1 MSTLQR
7 PTTRSY
13 AKKNNLNMTTF
24 FNTKIGTKK
33 RKRSPVLTSS
43 KSKKKI
49 KKEFEM
55 DDERLFELLSK
66 QQKTISEK
74 QELELLS
81 RLETLKQPF
90 GAEISEKELKE
101 KYKKFLKDDNPDTQ
115 LNIIQTLKNAE
126 MMVEI
131 ANNSEQL
138 LNGCNDNIQ
147 LIINYIKQNRA
158 DVDEKFRETNEL
170 IKNMKL
176 IQRQSKQDTEGIIK
190 NQEKMMEM
198 LQENLNNKS
207 IEKLKTDT
215 TQLSSLLTSGV
226 KNITK
231 MLILSPFKITN
242 IIVFKPAGY
251 FFYHVFGKWFYFIW
265 GGLMFL
271 LCILCLISIYIN
283 LNHYNPN
290 ILEYIIKGINMFKNI
305 IFSLFGEPVNKLISL
320 FDGTIT
326 IIKEYLLNGYEIG
339 KREFFAKVN
348 EILFGIKDY
357 IMNFIPKLSLWDGQ
371 KVSKVN
377 NFKYKIVVNNNSK
390 KIKLVKLKTNS
401 LKSIK
406 RSLKTSLKTSSKRSL
421 KTSSKRSSKT
431 SSKKNDSLFKLF
443 NIK

>member
-13 AKKNNLNMTTF
+13 AKQNNLNITTF

-33 RKRSPVLTSS
+33 KRKRSPVLTSS
-43 KSKKKI
+43 NSKKKI

-74 QELELLS
+74 QEFELLS

-90 GAEISEKELKE
+90 GVEITEKEIRE
-101 KYKKFLKDDNPDTQ
+101 KYNLLIKDENPDTQ
-115 LNIIQTLKNAE
+115 LNIIQTLKNSE

-147 LIINYIKQNRA
+147 LLINYIKQNSA
-158 DVDEKFRETNEL
+158 DVGEEFRKTNEL
-170 IKNMKL
+170 IRTMEI
-176 IQRQSKQDTEGIIK
+176 IQTQNNQDNEIIIK
-190 NQEKMMEM
+190 NQENMMEM
-198 LQENLNNKS
+198 LQDNLNNKS
-207 IEKLKTDT
+207 MEKLQTDT
-215 TQLSSLLTSGV
+215 TQLSSLLTSGI

-231 MLILSPFKITN
+231 MLILSPFKISN
-242 IIVFKPAGY
+242 IIVFKPAGF
-251 FFYHVFGKWFYFIW
+251 FFYHVFGKFFYFIW

-283 LNHYNPN
+283 LKYYNPT
-290 ILEYIIKGINMFKNI
+290 ILEYILNGIDIFKNI
-305 IFSLFGEPVNKLISL
+305 IFSLFGESVNKLISL

-326 IIKEYLLNGYEIG
+326 IIKEYLLNGYEMG
-339 KREFFAKVN
+339 RREFIDV
-348 EILFGIKDY
+348 ILLGIGTY
-357 IMNFIPKLSLWDGQ
+357 IRSFLPKLSFFDGN
-371 KVSKVN
+371 KIN

-406 RSLKTSLKTSSKRSL
+406 IN
-421 KTSSKRSSKT
+421 SKRSSKINSKRSSKINSKR
-431 SSKKNDSLFKLF
+431 SSKKK
-443 NIK
+443 